1 MTLAILVEN
10 PFGEAEANTAD
21 RLCIIT
27 RKENTMKDITWKYVK
42 PLACT
47 DSITE
52 YETLTGVL
60 LPDDLKA
67 AIIRHNGGRPSLKYY
82 DIPTEK
88 DKEFK
93 ALLSF
98 NRNDIENVFAFYP
111 LDSANGKLVPIA
123 SDPAGNLFVI
133 KEGKIFL
140 WLHESDTML
149 FLAESFSAF
158 LEALHD

>member
-1 MTLAILVEN
+1 MILAIQVGN
-10 PFGEAEANTAD
+10 PFGEAEGNTAD
-21 RLCIIT
+21 KLGT
-27 RKENTMKDITWKYVK
+27 TTLKENTMKDITWKYVT
-42 PLACT
+42 PLACSA
-47 DSITE
+47 SITE
-52 YETLTGVL
+52 YETLTGVP
-60 LPDDLKA
+60 LPDDLKT
-67 AIIRHNGGRPSLKYY
+67 AIIEHNGGYPSLKYY
-82 DIPTEK
+82 DLPTEK

-111 LDSANGKLVPIA
+111 IDSENGKIVPFA

-140 WLHESDTML
+140 WLHESDTTV

-158 LEALHD
+158 LETLHD

>member
-1 MTLAILVEN
+1 MILAILVEN
-10 PFGEAEANTAD
+10 PFGEAEANIAD
-21 RLCIIT
+21 KLDTIT
-27 RKENTMKDITWKYVK
+27 LKEDTMKDITWKYVK
-42 PLACT
+42 PLSCT
-47 DSITE
+47 DSIAE
-52 YETLTGVL
+52 YEALTGVQ
-60 LPDDLKA
+60 LPDDLKT
-67 AIIRHNGGRPSLKYY
+67 AIINHNGGRPSLKYY
-82 DIPTEK
+82 DLPMEK

-111 LDSANGKLVPIA
+111 LDSANGKIVPFA

-140 WLHESDTML
+140 WSHESNMTV

-158 LEALHD
+158 LETLHD